1 MRISEL
7 AKRAD
12 LTPDT
17 IRFYEKIGLLDESH
31 FRREDNN
38 YRDYHESAFARLEL
52 VRLGQEAGF
61 KLAEMAGVLHAWEND
76 EITREQKRTFFLQRL
91 EQIDVQMAKLEDM
104 RNYVLEKLE
113 MFKNLDCDVVEVE
126 RGS

>member
-38 YRDYHESAFARLEL
+38 YRDYYESAFARLEL
-52 VRLGQEAGF
+52 VRLGQTVMSLGGGIELFRHESLLSAALPECYR
-61 KLAEMAGVLHAWEND
+61 LAAEDG
-76 EITREQKRTFFLQRL
+76 LQRL
-91 EQIDVQMAKLEDM
+91 EQEQAAPPPELRIW
-104 RNYVLEKLE
+104 RRRSRRR
-113 MFKNLDCDVVEVE
+113 E
-126 RGS
+126 RLAVSSS

>member
-31 FRREDNN
+31 FVRQENN
-38 YRDYHESAFARLEL
+38 YRDYHESALTRLDL
-52 VRLGQEAGF
+52 IRQGQEAGF
-61 KLAEMAGVLHAWEND
+61 KLAEMVPELQAWEND
-76 EITREQKRTFFLQRL
+76 EIPREQKRTFFLMRL
-91 EQIDVQMAKLEDM
+91 EQIDAQMERLAAT
-104 RNYVLEKLE
+104 RSYVLEKLA
-113 MFKNLDCDVVEVE
+113 MFSDLDKECVEAKVE
-126 RGS
+126 S

>member
-31 FRREDNN
+31 FSRKENK
-38 YRDYHESAFARLEL
+38 YRDYNGSALARLEL

-61 KLAEMAGVLHAWEND
+61 KLAEMAGVLRAWEAD
-76 EITREQKRTFFLQRL
+76 EISREQKRGFFLQRL
-91 EQIDVQMAKLEDM
+91 EQIDAQMEKLEAM
-104 RNYVLEKLE
+104 RAYVLEKLD
-113 MFKNLDCDVVEVE
+113 MFRDLDEEVVGAEQE
-126 RGS
+126 S

>member
-7 AKRAD
+7 AKHAD

-31 FRREDNN
+31 FSRQDNN
-38 YRDYHESAFARLEL
+38 YRDYHESALARLEL

-76 EITREQKRTFFLQRL
+76 EISREQKRSFFLQRL
-91 EQIDVQMAKLEDM
+91 EQIDAQMAKLEDM
-104 RNYVLEKLE
+104 RAYVLEKIAMCE
-113 MFKNLDCDVVEVE
+113 NVDYAPVEAE
-126 RGS
+126 RK

>member
-31 FRREDNN
+31 FVRQENN
-38 YRDYHESAFARLEL
+38 YRDYHESALTRLEL
-52 VRLGQEAGF
+52 IRQGQEAGF
-61 KLAEMAGVLHAWEND
+61 KLAEMVGELSAWEND
-76 EITREQKRTFFLQRL
+76 EISREQKRVFFLMRL
-91 EQIDVQMAKLEDM
+91 EQIDAQMAKLEAT
-104 RNYVLEKLE
+104 RSYVLEKLA
-113 MFKNLDCDVVEVE
+113 MCRDLDEVRVEVE
-126 RGS
+126 RG